1 VKKLFVLA
9 LAVFITAVLAAP
21 SVAGM
26 PAVHRIIFVIGLNNY
41 TVDGLEQNMDAA
53 AFLENGRT
61 YVPVRFMANSLG
73 MADGEISWDG
83 ASQTVTLTPRDYN
96 QAAVVMRV
104 GSNDLVAGGKSMI
117 MDVTPLLK
125 KGRVYLP
132 ARFVAEAFGYE
143 VGWNELTQ
151 AVLIGPPG
159 ALPEPPTPM
168 WQIKYEQRDVATS
181 YGALHANLIFVNM
194 NNPRVEIKPV
204 LAEDRVGKSEELA
217 SIASRSGAVAA
228 INGTYFNAYDQNDLL
243 PHGTLAA
250 NYSYFHLGS
259 DATLGVNEENQ
270 VFIGKYTP
278 GITGGTGGSWVW
290 PNWWYAWGLNH
301 VYSDDAIV
309 VFTPVYK
316 DGMTPGGRTCVVVRN
331 GVVTGIETGPV
342 RIPQDG
348 YVIWYG
354 QNNSERSDQFSIGK
368 KVDYKI
374 TYKEDPRLNFKSAL
388 GNYPLL
394 LLGGEIAV
402 GQVSDAKLTIEA
414 PRSFAGVDRDNILVM
429 GTVDSADVWGLAEL
443 TRNLGL
449 KNALNLDGGA
459 SCGLYYNGEYIRQPG
474 RPLSNCLA
482 VVIN

>member
-1 VKKLFVLA
+1 MRKLFILTLVTLI
-9 LAVFITAVLAAP
+9 AVIFAAP
-21 SVAGM
+21 SGAG
-26 PAVHRIIFVIGLNNY
+26 AAAAHRVTFIIALSNY
-41 TVDGLEQNMDAA
+41 TVDGIEQNMDAA

-61 YVPVRFMANSLG
+61 YVPVRFLANSLG
-73 MADGEISWDG
+73 IADNDIGWDG
-83 ASQTVTLTPRDYN
+83 ANQTATLTMPGHNPVTVT
-96 QAAVVMRV
+96 MRV
-104 GSNDLVAGGKSMI
+104 GSNDLIIGGKISA
-117 MDVTPLLK
+117 MDVTPLLR

-143 VGWNELTQ
+143 VGWDESAQ

-159 ALPEPPTPM
+159 ALPEPPRPM
-168 WQIKYEQRDVATS
+168 WQIKYEQRDVAIS
-181 YGALHANLIFVNM
+181 YGTLQANLVFVNM
-194 NNPRVEIKPV
+194 NNPHVKIRPV
-204 LAEDRVGKSEELA
+204 LAEDRVGKSEELSSMA
-217 SIASRSGAVAA
+217 DRSGAVAA

-250 NYSYFHLGS
+250 DYSYFHLGS
-259 DATLGVNEENQ
+259 EGTLGVNESNR

-278 GITGGTGGSWVW
+278 EITGGTGGSWVW

-316 DGMTPGGRTCVVVRN
+316 DGITPAGRTCVVVRN
-331 GVVTGIETGPV
+331 NVVTGIETGQV

-354 QNNSERSDQFSIGK
+354 QNNSERTDQFSIGK
-368 KVDYKI
+368 KVDYKV
-374 TYKEDPRLNFKSAL
+374 TYKENPGINFKSAM

-394 LLGGEIAV
+394 LLGGQTAV
-402 GQVSDAKLTIEA
+402 GEVSESKLTIEA
-414 PRSFAGVDRDNILVM
+414 PRSFVGVDRDNILVM
-429 GTVDSADVWGLAEL
+429 GTVNSANVWGLAEL
-443 TRNLGL
+443 TQNLGL
-449 KNALNLDGGA
+449 KDALNLDGGA
-459 SCGLYYNGEYIRQPG
+459 SCGLYYSGEYISQPG